1 MACKR
6 VDYQG
11 VTPTVFDCMKK
22 KLESTGIHV
31 PSGDSGKMSGK
42 GVTADYSWDGKS
54 ILAVTVTDKPFIVS
68 CGYVTG
74 KIHDAIQ
81 DCGGD

>member
-1 MACKR
+1 MACGR

-22 KLESTGIHV
+22 KLEDAGIHV
-31 PSGDSGKMSGK
+31 PSGDSGEMSGK

-54 ILAVTVTDKPFIVS
+54 VLAVTITDKPWYAS
-68 CGYVTG
+68 CGMVTG
-74 KIHDAIQ
+74 KIHDFVQ
-81 DCGGD
+81 ECGGD